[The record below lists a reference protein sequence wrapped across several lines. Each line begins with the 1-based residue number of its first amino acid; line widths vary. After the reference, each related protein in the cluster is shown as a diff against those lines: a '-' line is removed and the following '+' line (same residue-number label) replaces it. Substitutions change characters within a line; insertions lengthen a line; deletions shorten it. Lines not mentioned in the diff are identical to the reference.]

1 MTRTNISYILNWD
14 LPGYDYAS
22 AFNITNPF
30 SCQRSCDQDS
40 KCRAWS
46 FVNTGQVNDNCFLK
60 TGIPRLEADPTCVS
74 GVKQS
79 SSTEQ
84 QQQQLVWVYINRTLS
99 QNNPGASR
107 DPIAAAIWMEATEH
121 PYGQWILGL
130 DIFIDHS
137 VIEVFE
143 PKSGRLAITS
153 RIYPEDDTADKLA
166 VFVNM
171 ASTTNQNIT
180 INSLDTWLLDSIWT

>member
-1 MTRTNISYILNWD
+1 MTRSNISYIVNWD

-22 AFNITNPF
+22 AYNITNPS
-30 SCQRSCDQDS
+30 SCQHSCDQDA

-60 TGIPRLEADPTCVS
+60 TGIPRLEADSTCVS

-79 SSTEQ
+79 SSSEQ
-84 QQQQLVWVYINRTLS
+84 QQLAWIYINRTLS
-99 QNNPGASR
+99 QSNPAASR
-107 DPIAAAIWMEATEH
+107 DPVAAAIWMEATEH
-121 PYGQWILGL
+121 PYGQWILDL

-153 RIYPEDDTADKLA
+153 RVYPEDITADKLA
-166 VFVNM
+166 VFVHS
-171 ASTTNQNIT
+171 ASASKQNIT
-180 INSLDTWLLDSIWT
+180 IESLDTWLLDSIWT